1 MAARTPLMRITQD
14 PVIAGVRSR
23 MTPRSTR

>member
-1 MAARTPLMRITQD
+1 MAARTPLMRTSPN